1 MRLLS
6 YLNQTRTRTRTRTFL
21 TSNRL
26 PIQLLI
32 KAEATSRL
40 WERRTPLV
48 PDDITHLF
56 DSLGSQSINIK
67 LESSQKRIFDDQSY
81 EKVGAQIVPPGTA
94 DGDADLILAIKEIS
108 INDLNPTSSTKPN
121 HKRTYCFFSHTH
133 KGQSYNVP
141 LLQKMVSSGDRF
153 IDWELLTNPH
163 SGSRTVSFGRL
174 AGLVGAAEALSGLGL
189 ACLRHGVSTPFLNL
203 ARPYTFNSEVELMN
217 AIGRLR
223 DRIHREGYN
232 GDHPISVVITGST
245 GRVGK
250 GAVEVLDQVGIQWA
264 TDLNEFR
271 QMAKDE
277 EGHHRQHKI
286 IGYKLGLEDH
296 LIRLDD
302 SNSPFDRQLY
312 NSSPELF
319 RSTFSKTIDTDSCG
333 FVCGID
339 KVAPWTNLL
348 INGSYWSSE
357 FPRLLNSTDLISLLQ
372 DQTINRMWSVAD
384 ISCDFKGGL
393 EFVERA
399 TSIEDPYAYLGVSQD
414 HQRIEEV
421 PWRHPASTLQ
431 LISIEILPTELA
443 KDASIAFSKAV
454 VPYIKAFVE
463 TNEDLNHQ
471 LDSAT
476 ICSDG
481 KLKPAHESLQA
492 LITIDDTPRKVVLF
506 GSGMVA
512 LPAIQTLLSDPKV
525 EVILASQ
532 FESEANEL
540 KSKCGPEAESRIKVV
555 RIDVMNDEEGLRELM
570 KSARVVVSL
579 LPARMHPVIA
589 RHCIESNV
597 HLVTASYISK
607 EMEGFHQEAKER
619 KLMFLNEL
627 GLDPGIDHMSAIQ
640 MIKKYQRK
648 GYMIKSF
655 VSFCG
660 GLPEFRDR
668 LIGYRFSWSPRGV
681 LEALKNPAKFKLM
694 GKSYEIEGQDL
705 VKKRFDKIGKSLFNG
720 RYKLEGLANRDS
732 LSYIEKYGLRFD
744 ELDSMMRGTL
754 RYEGF
759 GEVME
764 VVGNLGLLSDQR
776 WPSFEKMKVAEQ
788 MKDRKVLK
796 VLEELEILKAGK
808 LNVLED
814 QTHQSPIEWLSEVL
828 SNKLKYRS
836 GERDM
841 VLMNHE
847 IRIEREGQTKRVK
860 MCLEE
865 KGEAM
870 SRTVGC
876 PIGIGALIILN
887 EEAKMEKME
896 RGVIRPIEDEF
907 SLMVLDRLEKVG
919 IKLNEE
925 VMKNEELGIEDRLI
939 QRVVG
944 LRNMLYIKVYFCGGG
959 GGGSCC

>member
-1 MRLLS
+1 MRRLS
-6 YLNQTRTRTRTRTFL
+6 FKPQIIISNSKSKTGSAIRTFL
-21 TSNRL
+21 TNKS

-32 KAEATSRL
+32 KAEANSRL

-48 PDDITHLF
+48 PHHITHLY

-67 LESSQKRIFDDQSY
+67 LESSQKRIFDDHSY
-81 EKVGAQIVPPGTA
+81 QKVGAQIVQPGTA

-108 INDLNPTSSTKPN
+108 IDDLNPTSSINPN

-203 ARPYTFNSEVELMN
+203 ARPYTFTSEAELMN
-217 AIGRLR
+217 AIGRLK
-223 DRIHREGYN
+223 DKINDEGYN
-232 GDHPISVVITGST
+232 GDHPISVIITGST

-250 GAVEVLDQVGIQWA
+250 GAVEVLDQVGVQWA
-264 TDLNEFR
+264 SDLNQFR
-271 QMAKDE
+271 QMAKGE
-277 EGHHRQHKI
+277 IGHHRQYKI
-286 IGYKLGLEDH
+286 IGYKLRLEDH
-296 LIRLDD
+296 LVRIDNQTL
-302 SNSPFDRQLY
+302 PFDRQIY

-319 RSTFSKTIDTDSCG
+319 RSTFSQT
-333 FVCGID
+333 
-339 KVAPWTNLL
+339 VAPWTNLL
-348 INGSYWSSE
+348 INGSYWNSE
-357 FPRLLNSTDLISLLQ
+357 FPRLLNSSDLISLLNGQ
-372 DQTINRMWSVAD
+372 KTNRMWSVTD

-399 TSIEDPYAYLGVSQD
+399 TTIEDPYAYLGVSKD
-414 HQRIEEV
+414 NQRIEEV
-421 PWRHPASTLQ
+421 SWTHPASTIQ

-443 KDASIAFSKAV
+443 KDASIGFSEAV

-463 TNEDLNHQ
+463 HDQDLIHQ

-481 KLKPAHESLQA
+481 KLKPAHESLQP
-492 LITIDDTPRKVVLF
+492 LITIDDMPRKVVLF

-525 EVILASQ
+525 EVTLASQ

-540 KSKCGPEAESRIKVV
+540 RSNCGAEASNRIKVV
-555 RIDVMNDEEGLRELM
+555 KIDVMNDEEGVSELV

-579 LPARMHPVIA
+579 LPARMHPKIA
-589 RHCIESNV
+589 THCINSNV

-607 EMEGFHQEAKER
+607 EMESFHQEAKSR
-619 KLMFLNEL
+619 NLIFLNEL
-627 GLDPGIDHMSAIQ
+627 GLDPGIDHMSAIRL
-640 MIKKYQRK
+640 IKKFK
-648 GYMIKSF
+648 GNGYRIKSF

-660 GLPEFRDR
+660 GLPEVKDD

-705 VKKRFDKIGKSLFNG
+705 IKKRFDKIGKSLFDG

-732 LSYIEKYGLRFD
+732 LSYIDKYGLQSD
-744 ELDSMMRGTL
+744 DLDTMMRGTL

-764 VVGNLGLLSDQR
+764 VVARLGLLSDQE
-776 WPSFEKMKVAEQ
+776 WPSVEKMKMTGQ
-788 MKDRKVLK
+788 MKDRRVSK
-796 VLEELEILKAGK
+796 VLEELKILKAGK
-808 LNVLED
+808 LEILDD
-814 QTHQSPIEWLSEVL
+814 QKNQSPIEWLSKLL
-828 SNKLKYRS
+828 SERLKYRS

-847 IRIEREGQTKRVK
+847 IRVEKEGKMKRVK

-870 SRTVGC
+870 ARTVGC
-876 PIGIGALIILN
+876 PIGIGALMILDDG
-887 EEAKMEKME
+887 KMME
-896 RGVIRPIEDEF
+896 RGVIRPIEDRLA
-907 SLMVLDRLEKVG
+907 SVVLERLESVG
-919 IKLNEE
+919 ISLKEE
-925 VMKNEELGIEDRLI
+925 VMRVEDVGIEDRVFK
-939 QRVVG
+939 RVR
-944 LRNMLYIKVYFCGGG
+944 RNDC
-959 GGGSCC
+959 